1 MPNLI
6 GWTLV
11 LIAVLLGLFITDGPG
26 AGANLRDVW
35 FVSRVVP
42 QVDMAVGLSVQ

>member
-1 MPNLI
+1 MSNLI

-35 FVSRVVP
+35 FVSRGVP
-42 QVDMAVGLSVQ
+42 QVEMAVGLAVH